1 MLVYGDGSPCLNDSS
16 SSGASFGVAALS
28 FSGCASLCGHLL
40 WSILALSL
48 QLVSIT
54 AGPAVIHRHLVAAL
68 VAARLAPQHS
78 AEKAAPATCPPR
90 SLSVGW
96 LWLLTRHVITPLHLH
111 MSAVTPCGRYS
122 TAMHVFASHSLGFEV
137 MTVTFLLECA
147 GWLCHR
153 WLRAW

>member
-40 WSILALSL
+40 WFILALSL

-54 AGPAVIHRHLVAAL
+54 AGSAVIHRHLVAAL

-96 LWLLTRHVITPLHLH
+96 LWLLTRHVTIPLHLH
-111 MSAVTPCGRYS
+111 MSAVTPCGRYA
-122 TAMHVFASHSLGFEV
+122 TAMHVFASLLLGFEV
-137 MTVTFLLECA
+137 MTVTILLECA

-153 WLRAW
+153 

>member
-1 MLVYGDGSPCLNDSS
+1 MLERLKIFRRKLQCRSPLFS
-16 SSGASFGVAALS
+16 VAAPP
-28 FSGCASLCGHLL
+28 FADILL
-40 WSILALSL
+40 WFIPALSL

-122 TAMHVFASHSLGFEV
+122 TAMHVFASHYLGFEV
-137 MTVTFLLECA
+137 ISVAFLLE
-147 GWLCHR
+147 
-153 WLRAW
+153 